1 MRTNF
6 LHNFNAGEDLSKAAP
21 AETMQALKLA
31 LEKYDVV
38 MFDARETSDN
48 VVVVAKDDVK
58 NRTAEKI
65 DLPLLKDM
73 MDICRAKE
81 AKMVIRVHDTSKEIL
96 KEIGSYVKQ
105 HDLHSRVVITS
116 SNPVVPFMLKR
127 KDSQFLSGL
136 SYERFGMSE
145 HFKKYHKGKLLY
157 RYLGEFLDTVMF
169 YAMHS
174 FVLPEFIGADLLFVD
189 KKDIDLRFIELA
201 KKRKMKIIAVNA
213 DKKEDQQWLKKVAMV
228 RNCGVKPQSVK
239 QKTAEI
245 LTE

>member
-1 MRTNF
+1 MDKFT
-6 LHNFNAGEDLSKAAP
+6 L
-21 AETMQALKLA
+21 QA

-169 YAMHS
+169 YGMIFLSLHTNNLPAMHS

-213 DKKEDQQWLKKVAMV
+213 DKKEDQQWLKKVAMA
-228 RNCGVKPQSVK
+228 Q
-239 QKTAEI
+239 T
-245 LTE
+245 LTIWSARKRSFS